1 MSLLA
6 RIFAGLGAFL
16 IVADIAYALAGRE
29 SEGVTL
35 IITVAVGALIVG
47 GYLLRGVRRGRTA
60 PDAGEEAEPHI
71 GPTLWPL
78 VVAVSTIGLVVG
90 AVVNRW
96 ALVAG
101 AVLLV
106 AALGG
111 WVVDVRRQW
120 RGEG

>member
-16 IVADIAYALAGRE
+16 IVADIAYALASRE

-35 IITVAVGALIVG
+35 IITVAAGALIVG
-47 GYLLRGVRRGRTA
+47 GYLLRGVRRGRSA
-60 PDAGEEAEPHI
+60 PAEPAEDEPHI

-96 ALVAG
+96 ALLAG
-101 AVLLV
+101 VVLLV

-120 RGEG
+120 REGG